1 MHLKP
6 LRPLLI
12 VATAASLSLL
22 GGSMPGAAGQTS
34 GAPGLPGTSGVNNSN
49 DPRTAT
55 PTVTAAPSAAPP
67 TSAPP
72 TITVATTVAPTI
84 VAPTIVIPTS
94 VAPETRIVP
103 VPQAPTTSTT
113 PGEASA
119 PTVTTVPPPSL
130 SSGQVAEVL
139 RSQQRS
145 GASSTGTLVEAL
157 RPLQNLGMT
166 AEEALALGMGQFPLL
181 GLANWTDDWLD
192 HRSGPPV
199 HQHQGNDV
207 FAAFDAPVRA
217 VVDGTVRFEVGGL
230 GGNALY
236 LTAPDGTYYYM
247 AHLNGFNRDL
257 ANGAA
262 VKQGQ
267 IIGYNGD
274 SGNAKGGAPHV
285 HFEIHPRGGAAV
297 DPKPTLDGWVAAALA
312 RVRELVASFQPKA
325 DKGGASGAIE
335 DGGIPQI
342 LVATGLTRRF
352 SAPSLPVPGRERRSE
367 GFNHA
372 VLEPLT
378 PAALVPLL
386 DPTHTDT

>member
-1 MHLKP
+1 MRIKP
-6 LRPLLI
+6 PRHFLI
-12 VATAASLSLL
+12 VATAGVLSLF
-22 GGSMPGAAGQTS
+22 GGSMAGAAQTS
-34 GAPGLPGTSGVNNSN
+34 GQPGLPGTSGENNGN
-49 DPRTAT
+49 
-55 PTVTAAPSAAPP
+55 TAATTTAAVP

-72 TITVATTVAPTI
+72 TTAPLTTAPLTTAVATTGAPTTVAP
-84 VAPTIVIPTS
+84 
-94 VAPETRIVP
+94 ETKIVP
-103 VPQAPTTSTT
+103 GPSGPMTSAK
-113 PGEASA
+113 PGEAST
-119 PTVTTVPPPSL
+119 PTVTTVAPPSL
-130 SSGQVAEVL
+130 SSGQVADVL

-145 GASSTGTLVEAL
+145 GASSTSALVEAL

-181 GLANWTDDWLD
+181 GTANWTDDWLD
-192 HRSGPPV
+192 PRSGPPV

-207 FAAFDAPVRA
+207 FSAFDTPVRA
-217 VVDGTVRFEVGGL
+217 VVDGIVRFEVGGL

-285 HFEIHPRGGAAV
+285 HFSIHPRGDAAV
-297 DPKPTLDGWVAAALA
+297 DPKATLDGWVAAALA
-312 RVRELVASFQPKA
+312 RVPELAASFQPKA
-325 DKGGASGAIE
+325 DGGGATGAFE
-335 DGGIPQI
+335 NGGIPQI

-352 SAPSLPVPGRERRSE
+352 SAPTLPVPNSERRSE

-378 PAALVPLL
+378 PAALLPLL
-386 DPTHTDT
+386 DPTHTDK